1 MCLTGLLPK
10 GVCRRREP
18 GAKQP
23 CRHWQRRGALS
34 HRKFAAHFLIWNR
47 LNACPGR
54 KQKMC
59 RTRTKLNHVLLRVAT
74 VASSKSASPRFSAS
88 SGVPQPPAAARWISE
103 RRILS
108 KLLLSILGA
117 WCVPTSDAVTL
128 ETVFQTTLEKN
139 PAIQEAKSNLEQA
152 AGQRLVLRS
161 VIWPIVTM
169 AVPAGVQGGHRAGES
184 GIKGFALARGFFTQ
198 TLFNAAVPP
207 TLRRGDVDVL
217 IAQQQLNV
225 AVVQ

>member
-1 MCLTGLLPK
+1 MK
-10 GVCRRREP
+10 SKRF
-18 GAKQP
+18 AI
-23 CRHWQRRGALS
+23 ALIGTS
-34 HRKFAAHFLIWNR
+34 
-47 LNACPGR
+47 
-54 KQKMC
+54 
-59 RTRTKLNHVLLRVAT
+59 
-74 VASSKSASPRFSAS
+74 
-88 SGVPQPPAAARWISE
+88 
-103 RRILS
+103 
-108 KLLLSILGA
+108 
-117 WCVPTSDAVTL
+117 CVSTWPTAQGVTL
-128 ETVFQTTLEKN
+128 ETVLQTTLEKN

-207 TLRRGDVDVL
+207 TLRRGDVGVL

-225 AVVQ
+225 AVIEQLHQARLAFYAALYNRSLQSVREEQRRRLEENAATQKNRYEAGLTDRAALTSAT